1 MRRFVHCT
9 NAVHPMPRH
18 TAMKYS
24 NKTDLKRPTIKRKQL
39 SK

>member
-9 NAVHPMPRH
+9 NAVHPMPRR
-18 TAMKYS
+18 TAMKHS
-24 NKTDLKRPTIKRKQL
+24 NKTALERPTIKRWQL